1 VRASNVFT
9 THTPVPAG
17 NDYFDPELVRSHFQG
32 YVGELGIS
40 MPVLLGYGRVHPG
53 DQGEQFCMTVFALR
67 LSSFNNGVSRLHG
80 AVSREMWK
88 ELWPHFPVEDAPITH
103 ITNGVHIPSWISM
116 EMAYL
121 YYRYLGPE
129 WMEDPDSQA
138 VWERVVEVPDSELW
152 RAHERR
158 RARLI
163 SFVRRRL
170 TEQLSRRGASP
181 ETLMRASEIFN
192 TEALTVVFARRFA
205 TYKRAVMILS
215 DLDRLERILCDPQ
228 RPVQL
233 IFAGKAHPKDA
244 EGKEFIRRVVEV
256 ANQPR
261 FRDHIVFLEDYDIN
275 LARYLVQ
282 GADVWLNTPRRPLEA
297 CGTSGMKA
305 AANGCLNLSILDGWW
320 DEGFQ
325 PGLGWAIGSGE
336 EYDDPHLQD
345 QLEALAVYQLLE
357 SEVVPLF
364 YQREADELPRGWVRY
379 MKQSLSRLCPQF
391 NTHRMLEDYTD
402 LAYLP
407 AALSSGSLA
416 QEGFAKARD
425 LGSWSRRIMENWS
438 QVQVLEVSSPNQ
450 GPLVFGQEVEV
461 RARVRL
467 GELAPADVACDVYF
481 GVVGPEGDYLERRTL
496 PMHDTGGGEG
506 VYDFSGTI
514 TCQFN
519 GQLGLSVRVV
529 PFHPQLTSRYALGL
543 AAWG

>member
-1 VRASNVFT
+1 VR
-9 THTPVPAG
+9 PA
-17 NDYFDPELVRSHFQG
+17 
-32 YVGELGIS
+32 
-40 MPVLLGYGRVHPG
+40 
-53 DQGEQFCMTVFALR
+53 DQAEQFCMTVFALR

-205 TYKRAVMILS
+205 TYKRAVMIFS

-256 ANQPR
+256 AGQPR

-275 LARYLVQ
+275 VARYLVQ

-407 AALSSGSLA
+407 AARSSGSLA
-416 QEGFAKARD
+416 QKSFAKARD

-450 GPLVFGQEVEV
+450 GPLTFGQEVEV

-467 GELAPADVACDVYF
+467 GALAPADVACDVYF
-481 GVVGPEGDYLERRTL
+481 GVVGPEGDYLKRRTL

-506 VYDFSGTI
+506 EHEFSGTI